1 MRPARLSALALLSLI
16 AADAFAAPVSAI
28 WGDLRPGA
36 YSVGVTILQEQDG
49 SRPALALDHGTTPP
63 GARPMPIVV
72 WYPAKPHSAHRLTLR
87 EYVELSASGL
97 GRAAFTPE
105 RRRQAVE
112 AFASEAVAS
121 GLSRSR
127 VDSVLALPLQ
137 AVKDAPRSSG
147 QFPLVIFLHATPWGA
162 AVMSEYLASQG
173 FIVAAIQS
181 KGATEAAYRLSR
193 DNLDAMVEDAMF
205 VVRRMR
211 KETDITSRLGVIGM
225 SNGAIAALGLEL
237 AGLRPDGIVSLDGGI
252 GERAGASYLGQ
263 RSEGNPTRFTVPL
276 LHLYT
281 PDNPHLDFQ
290 SLRSYER
297 SPRMLASV
305 DHLRHG
311 DFLTGGALER
321 LLPGRVG
328 TAPKNAAR
336 GFSTACRYALY
347 FLRWRLRGD
356 EGARRFLMLTPEAN
370 GVPAGLMK
378 IERLPGSPG
387 R

>member
-1 MRPARLSALALLSLI
+1 
-16 AADAFAAPVSAI
+16 
-28 WGDLRPGA
+28 
-36 YSVGVTILQEQDG
+36 
-49 SRPALALDHGTTPP
+49 
-63 GARPMPIVV
+63 
-72 WYPAKPHSAHRLTLR
+72 
-87 EYVELSASGL
+87 
-97 GRAAFTPE
+97 
-105 RRRQAVE
+105 
-112 AFASEAVAS
+112 
-121 GLSRSR
+121 
-127 VDSVLALPLQ
+127 
-137 AVKDAPRSSG
+137 
-147 QFPLVIFLHATPWGA
+147 
-162 AVMSEYLASQG
+162 
-173 FIVAAIQS
+173 
-181 KGATEAAYRLSR
+181 
-193 DNLDAMVEDAMF
+193 MF
-205 VVRRMR
+205 VVGRMR
-211 KETDITSRLGVIGM
+211 KEMDISSKLGVIGM
-225 SNGAIAALGLEL
+225 SNGAIGALGLEPG
-237 AGLRPDGIVSLDGGI
+237 GLRADAIVSLDGGI
-252 GERAGASYLGQ
+252 GESAGGTYLGE
-263 RSEGNPTRFTVPL
+263 RSEGHPTRFTVPL